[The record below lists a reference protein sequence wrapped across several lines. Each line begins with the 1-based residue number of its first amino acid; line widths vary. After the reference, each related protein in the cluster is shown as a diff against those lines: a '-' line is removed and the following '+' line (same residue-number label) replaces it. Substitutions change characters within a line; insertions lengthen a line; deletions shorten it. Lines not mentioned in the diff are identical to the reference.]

1 MEIEKLA
8 KKFEL
13 YLKLSGGL
21 YTQDVKI
28 QDCTKCLLRGV
39 CKPESVR
46 KAFIKIEEEGKSI
59 KIIGYGLDFGVKN
72 YVEDEDG
79 NITFRVLKACL
90 EWLDPD
96 PRIFK

>member
-1 MEIEKLA
+1 MKIEKLV

-21 YTQDVKI
+21 SRQDVKV
-28 QDCTKCLLRGV
+28 QDCTQCLLYGV

-46 KAFIKIEEEGKSI
+46 KVFIKIEEEDKSI
-59 KIIGYGLDFGVKN
+59 KIIGYGLDFGIRD
-72 YVEDEDG
+72 YVEDENG
-79 NITFRVLKACL
+79 KVTFRVLKACI